1 MPLTRAAEFHPSQ
14 QGASMPGNEAPKVF
28 VTYSHDSPEH
38 KERVRLFAE
47 FLHGRIGLDVHL
59 DQWDDDER
67 RDWSLWALEHLDTAN
82 YVVVIAS
89 PEYKRRAEG
98 TAAPDQGRGSQFE
111 AARIRDRL
119 TRNLAG
125 EIKRVLPVVFPQQA
139 VEDIP
144 NFLNPYSTTRYHIET
159 FTEEGVADLLSAITG
174 RARHQ
179 RPERGEW
186 RGGTLSALAPR
197 RVLVATDM
205 DWQACSSH
213 VRAEGAQIDDVH
225 YADSIV
231 LRPPSNTTEGLGF
244 VEVDLEMAYRRM
256 TSVVGVLDDATET
269 FQVGHFRIVLDGR
282 PSPETKVALGNPAKI
297 EIDVSGVLKLRLE
310 MYRPGTTTSPA
321 TGARWLPE
329 LAWGDP
335 TLE

>member
-1 MPLTRAAEFHPSQ
+1 MS
-14 QGASMPGNEAPKVF
+14 GNEAPKVF
-28 VTYSHDSPEH
+28 VTYAHDSPEH
-38 KERVRLFAE
+38 RMRVLRFSE
-47 FLHGRIGLDVHL
+47 FLRSRIGLDVHL
-59 DQWDDDER
+59 DQWDHNER
-67 RDWSLWALEHLDTAN
+67 RDWSLWALDHLDTAN

-98 TAAPDQGRGSQFE
+98 TAAPDEGRGSQFE

-125 EIKRVLPVVFPQQA
+125 EIKRLLPVVFPQQS

-144 NFLNPYSTTRYHIET
+144 NFLNPYSTTHYHVKT
-159 FTEEGVADLLSAITG
+159 FTEEGVADLLTAITG
-174 RARHQ
+174 RARHR

-186 RGGTLSALAPR
+186 RGGAPSAPAPS
-197 RVLVATDM
+197 RVLVATGL
-205 DWQACSSH
+205 DWQARSSH
-213 VRAEGAQIDDVH
+213 VRADGAQIGNVH

-231 LRPPSNTTEGLGF
+231 LRPPSNTNERLGF
-244 VEVDLEMAYRRM
+244 VEVDLGMAYRRL
-256 TSVVGVLDDATET
+256 TSVVGVLDDAAET
-269 FQVGHFRIVLDGR
+269 FQVGHFRLLLDGR
-282 PSPETKVALGNPAKI
+282 PSPETKVALGKPATI
-297 EIDVSGVLKLRLE
+297 EVDVTGVLKLRLE

-335 TLE
+335 TLS